1 MKDKIALITFTLILL
16 IGNHNTSYGQQSY
29 ITVEQ
34 TQGLEF
40 GSIIPG
46 TSDGTVTIGT
56 NNQVTPVNVALL
68 SILPRHRAEFKLQ
81 FHLRGI
87 DLFENVKSITV
98 QPSTILNRVGGGGS
112 MQVTGLTQY
121 GALNWY
127 MGYFHNVPHPNY
139 IYFNVGGTLH
149 VKSTTPE
156 GEYTGTYTVTIT
168 HD

>member
-1 MKDKIALITFTLILL
+1 MKDKIVLLALIFLL
-16 IGNHNTSYGQQSY
+16 GIYGTSYGQKSY

-56 NNQVTPVNVALL
+56 NNAVTPVNVALL

-98 QPSTILNRVGGGGS
+98 QPSTILNRDGGGGS

-127 MGYFHNVPHPNY
+127 MGQVHNFPHPNY

-149 VKSTTPE
+149 VKSNTPE
-156 GEYTGTYTVTIT
+156 GNYRGTYNVTIT